1 MMTYHSDVSKP
12 TTVGFHPGNS
22 TRCKFGLEWGW
33 ANDFARFIT
42 LGLKVTV
49 HLQTFDCCLVSGSA
63 DTLQSRSFPVWIHTV
78 TIDMDISLSH
88 VSKEIVLSNLCPD
101 LLNPSVRPDFFNG
114 LVFLMAFPIF
124 QENMTANL
132 IGFWNKLLDRLL

>member
-1 MMTYHSDVSKP
+1 
-12 TTVGFHPGNS
+12 
-22 TRCKFGLEWGW
+22 
-33 ANDFARFIT
+33 
-42 LGLKVTV
+42 
-49 HLQTFDCCLVSGSA
+49 
-63 DTLQSRSFPVWIHTV
+63 
-78 TIDMDISLSH
+78 MDISLSH